1 MLEGDIQLSI
11 CEYLEWKRHF
21 FWRQNSSGSFY
32 KAADGSR
39 QFRKPPKYAK
49 NGVPDI
55 IVINDGRFIGLEVK
69 APNGR
74 QSKDQKKFESDV
86 TDAGGIY
93 AVVTSIED
101 VQALGL

>member
-1 MLEGDIQLSI
+1 MSEGDIQLSI

-32 KAADGSR
+32 KGEDGSR

-55 IVINDGRFIGLEVK
+55 IVVKDGIFIGLEVK
-69 APNGR
+69 APKGR
-74 QSKDQKKFESDV
+74 QSDAQKEFE
-86 TDAGGIY
+86 TDLRAAGGVY
-93 AVVTSIED
+93 TVVTSIED

>member
-1 MLEGDIQLSI
+1 MSI

-32 KAADGSR
+32 KGEDGSR
-39 QFRKPPKYAK
+39 QFRKPPKFAK

-55 IVINDGRFIGLEVK
+55 IVIKNGIFIGLEVK
-69 APNGR
+69 QKTGR
-74 QSKDQKKFESDV
+74 QSEAQKEFESGLV
-86 TDAGGIY
+86 AAGGMY
-93 AVVTSIED
+93 NVVTSIED